1 LTARASRSATDATD
15 AAIAGAYSETAERWR
30 DGPGAIYDRLAE
42 HLVARCP
49 VPIAGAAVL
58 DIGAGTGAASRAA
71 IRAGAASVVA
81 VDVAPG
87 MLAVDRDERPPP
99 VVADATRLPFP
110 HARFTVAVAAFSLNH
125 LADPAAGLVE
135 AGRVVEPGGVVLASA
150 YAADDRHPVKGAVEA
165 ALRRQGWQ
173 PSAWQ
178 ASMYG
183 HRAPQLATEAGAA
196 AVARDAGL
204 DADVATVRVAFGD
217 LAPEQWVAWRL
228 GMAQHAPFVATLTAR
243 QHQAVVAHA
252 LEALGPAA
260 PMLERSFVVISVRC

>member
-1 LTARASRSATDATD
+1 VTAPPRRSPTD

-42 HLVARCP
+42 HLLARSP
-49 VPIAGAAVL
+49 VPVDGAAVL

-71 IRAGAASVVA
+71 VRAGAASVVA
-81 VDVAPG
+81 ADVAPG

-110 HARFTVAVAAFSLNH
+110 PDRFALAVAAFSLNH

-135 AGRVVEPGGVVLASA
+135 AARVVEPGGVVLASA
-150 YAADDRHPVKGAVEA
+150 YAADDRHPVKAAVEQ
-165 ALRRQGWQ
+165 ALRAQGWA

-178 ASMYG
+178 AAMYG
-183 HRAPQLATEAGAA
+183 DRAPLLATVAGAA

-204 DADVATVRVAFGD
+204 DADVAAVRVAFGD
-217 LAPEQWVAWRL
+217 LAPQQWVAWRL
-228 GMAQHAPFVATLTAR
+228 GMAQHAPFVATLSPR
-243 QHQAVVAHA
+243 QHQEVVAHA
-252 LEALGPAA
+252 LDHLGPAA
-260 PMLERSFVVISVRC
+260 PPLERSVVVISVRC